1 MKKLRMTPI
10 ALKDLKEIK
19 SYISEELL
27 SEEAALRTIKQIIE
41 SYERLVEFPLMG
53 KKLSSVIY
61 ADKEYRFIIAE
72 KYIIFYKVEE
82 EFISIYRILYGRR
95 NYMEILFNNF

>member
-1 MKKLRMTPI
+1 MKKVRMTPI

-53 KKLSSVIY
+53 KKLSSVID
-61 ADKEYRFIIAE
+61 ANKEYRFIIAE
-72 KYIIFYKVEE
+72 NISY
-82 EFISIYRILYGRR
+82 FIK
-95 NYMEILFNNF
+95 